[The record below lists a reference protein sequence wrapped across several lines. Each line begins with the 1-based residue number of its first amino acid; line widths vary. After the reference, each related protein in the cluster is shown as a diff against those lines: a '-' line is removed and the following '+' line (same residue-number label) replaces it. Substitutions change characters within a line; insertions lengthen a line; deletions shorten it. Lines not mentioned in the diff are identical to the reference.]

1 MRNHGKEPSCPKGA
15 GPASPAFPFCL
26 CQSGGPVPVFPPG
39 SVSQLSLSMLTPA
52 RDRPSPRPSVLGRH
66 TPPASSEFRQPPSVH
81 PPPSPSVPPTENS
94 EGGLLEGSVPAGWL
108 ALAGARR
115 VRGRESLCPA
125 VSSWTRRGEAR
136 AEGGRASRDP
146 DGDVPSD
153 TSEAWVW
160 APVGRAGPLWGRQS
174 GLAGSPVGCL
184 CTKTPPQ
191 TNLLEQSK
199 CSENVSRMFVSFV
212 IMGRGRGSH

>member
-1 MRNHGKEPSCPKGA
+1 M
-15 GPASPAFPFCL
+15 
-26 CQSGGPVPVFPPG
+26 
-39 SVSQLSLSMLTPA
+39 
-52 RDRPSPRPSVLGRH
+52 
-66 TPPASSEFRQPPSVH
+66 
-81 PPPSPSVPPTENS
+81 
-94 EGGLLEGSVPAGWL
+94 PAGWL

-115 VRGRESLCPA
+115 VRGRERLRPA
-125 VSSWTRRGEAR
+125 VSSWTRQGEAR

-160 APVGRAGPLWGRQS
+160 APVGRAGPLWGRQP

-212 IMGRGRGSH
+212 IMGRGRGSHQRPAAGARRSGNAVFVGLPVQTASARSSPPQAVPSRGEGDGSSHWWPVLSFRGLLLFTVLNCRAVRERGTARLRWVNEELPRPLCGREQHV